1 MTTASEVEG
10 FADTALQYP
19 MIFTKLLTVAAVESA
34 VAFCVNRDVKIQQ
47 HDSNENVALKSE
59 FCLLSV
65 SIAMIPSYLLCQMY
79 ANPSEF
85 EFQGTMFTFTKRN

>member
-47 HDSNENVALKSE
+47 HDSNENVALESE
-59 FCLLSV
+59 FVFFQSLS
-65 SIAMIPSYLLCQMY
+65 
-79 ANPSEF
+79 
-85 EFQGTMFTFTKRN
+85 R